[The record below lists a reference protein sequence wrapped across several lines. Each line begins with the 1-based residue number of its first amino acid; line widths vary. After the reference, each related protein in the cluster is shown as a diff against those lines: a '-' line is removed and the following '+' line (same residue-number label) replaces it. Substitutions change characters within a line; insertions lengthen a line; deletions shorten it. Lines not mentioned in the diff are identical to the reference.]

1 MLSLPHFMDEKLRL
15 RMAKQLVLF
24 PHLQNVPRLQNA
36 ECKGALTLVMREAG
50 VAVYIKGINK
60 ALGR

>member
-1 MLSLPHFMDEKLRL
+1 
-15 RMAKQLVLF
+15 MAKQLVLF